1 MIWEST
7 KSSTILYF
15 FINTT
20 FQIMIKYRLQTE
32 QRERSSRRVPAFDM
46 ERLHAQDPCVRDD
59 VAAS

>member
-1 MIWEST
+1 
-7 KSSTILYF
+7 
-15 FINTT
+15 
-20 FQIMIKYRLQTE
+20 MIKYRLQTE